1 VQRAHEH
8 RVFTSFLEEAER
20 ECHQRATEENRRLR
34 GMVSGRLSN
43 DGAGPSNASPPA
55 PSAAS
60 VNFAAGENRCRRE
73 MVSGRLSDDG
83 AGTSNDSPPAASAA
97 SVNFA
102 AGEDSDEDHLF

>member
-1 VQRAHEH
+1 
-8 RVFTSFLEEAER
+8 
-20 ECHQRATEENRRLR
+20 
-34 GMVSGRLSN
+34 MVSGRLSN

-60 VNFAAGENRCRRE
+60 LNFAASENHRRRGI
-73 MVSGRLSDDG
+73 VFGRLSDDG

-97 SVNFA
+97 LVNFA